1 MIGYYNYTV
10 ILTYLSLISSIMGM
24 FFAAGFGGMRPHPEY
39 AIICLMV
46 SGLCDMFD
54 GKVARTKKDRTESE
68 KKFGIQIDSL
78 CDAICFGV
86 LPAVIG
92 YSVGMKDWCDLPIL
106 VLFPL
111 CAVIRLAYFNV
122 AEEERQKKTS
132 ENRKVYEGLP
142 VTSVALI
149 LPFIFIVSYFSG
161 SRKPPVVPCTFLL
174 VIMGL
179 AFITPF
185 KMLKPHLI
193 GKLVLIVIG
202 VIELVLLICGKSY
215 VIDIKNPSE
224 DSENLSNILYDGNSD
239 IYSASSSVI
248 EVQSADLPGSAQT
261 E

>member
-10 ILTYLSLISSIMGM
+10 ILTYLSLVSSVIGM
-24 FFAAGFGGMRPHPEY
+24 FFAVGCGDLGPHPEY

-86 LPAVIG
+86 LPAIIG
-92 YSVGMKDWCDLPIL
+92 YSIGMTDWCDLPIL
-106 VLFPL
+106 IIFPL

-122 AEEERQKKTS
+122 AEEERQSKTA

-149 LPFIFIVSYFSG
+149 LPLIYSFHKDIGDWFPEVYGG
-161 SRKPPVVPCTFLL
+161 SLL
-174 VIMGL
+174 VIAI
-179 AFITPF
+179 AFITRF
-185 KMLKPHLI
+185 KVKKPSMKTMLCF
-193 GKLVLIVIG
+193 IG
-202 VIELVLLICGKSY
+202 VGVLELIWM
-215 VIDIKNPSE
+215 
-224 DSENLSNILYDGNSD
+224 LYK
-239 IYSASSSVI
+239 
-248 EVQSADLPGSAQT
+248 T
-261 E
+261 KTK

>member
-10 ILTYLSLISSIMGM
+10 ILTYMSLVSSVIGM
-24 FFAAGFGGMRPHPEY
+24 FLAVGFGGNQPHPDF

-54 GKVARTKKDRTESE
+54 GKIARTKKDRTENE

-92 YSVGMKDWCDLPIL
+92 YSIGMTDWCDLPVLI
-106 VLFPL
+106 LFPL

-122 AEEERQKKTS
+122 AEEDRQKKTS

-149 LPFIFIVSYFSG
+149 FPLIYSFHKDIGAEWFPNVYGGIMIV
-161 SRKPPVVPCTFLL
+161 
-174 VIMGL
+174 IAI
-179 AFITPF
+179 AFITRF
-185 KMLKPHLI
+185 KVKKPGMKAMLCFV
-193 GKLVLIVIG
+193 GVG
-202 VIELVLLICGKSY
+202 VIELIWM
-215 VIDIKNPSE
+215 
-224 DSENLSNILYDGNSD
+224 
-239 IYSASSSVI
+239 IYKTKMM
-248 EVQSADLPGSAQT
+248 G
-261 E
+261 